1 MTTLHRYVARIFV
14 LRFLLVLLGIS
25 LAVLGFE
32 IVEAINDLGGDEAE
46 AATLARYAALRLP
59 SFLAQL
65 LPIAVLIG
73 ALLTVADLLRQ
84 REMVAAWSAGL
95 SQPRLLRGLL
105 PLLLLL
111 GALQFALNDQ
121 LVPRTT
127 EALRAWGVGEFRA
140 SGFLTSRDGAVWLRS
155 GDDIV
160 RVSERAL
167 EAEELADITIF
178 RRNAEGALLERLDA
192 ARASRLED
200 GGWLLRDVI
209 RHDTEPYGTTLL
221 PELRW
226 EGAVEL
232 AHLRLVARPPRE
244 LALADLWA
252 LMVSDGYGQ
261 RPRELY
267 TTWVHARLAQFFGAP
282 LVFCLAFAL
291 GQGWRRTGE
300 VTRLMLGGL
309 ALGFGFFIL
318 DGAAVALGE
327 VGFLPGALAAWAP
340 PLLLACLVLHLL
352 LKPEAAAPI
361 NLPLPRRG

>member
-1 MTTLHRYVARIFV
+1 MTTLHRYVARIFL
-14 LRFLLVLLGIS
+14 LRFLMVLLGIS
-25 LAVLGFE
+25 FAVLGFE
-32 IVEAINDLGGDEAE
+32 MVEAINDLGGDEAE
-46 AATLARYAALRLP
+46 VATLARYAALRLP

-65 LPIAVLIG
+65 LPIAVLVG

-84 REMVAAWSAGL
+84 RELLAAWNAGL
-95 SQPRLLRGLL
+95 SQPRLLLGLL

-111 GALQFALNDQ
+111 GALQFVLNDQ

-127 EALRAWGVGEFRA
+127 DALRAWGVGEFRA
-140 SGFLTSRDGAVWLRS
+140 SGFLTSRDGSVWLRS

-160 RVSERAL
+160 RVSEQAL
-167 EAEELADITIF
+167 EAERLADITVF
-178 RRNAEGALLERLDA
+178 RRDGEGALLERLDA
-192 ARASRLED
+192 AEARRD
-200 GGWLLRDVI
+200 GDGWMLQEVV
-209 RHDTEPYGTTLL
+209 RHDTAPYGTSLL
-221 PELRW
+221 PELHW
-226 EGAVEL
+226 DGEIEL
-232 AHLRLVARPPRE
+232 EHLRLVARPPRE
-244 LALADLWA
+244 LALTDLWA
-252 LMVSDGYGQ
+252 LLVSDGYGQ

-267 TTWVHARLAQFFGAP
+267 QTWVNARLAQFFGAP

-309 ALGFGFFIL
+309 ALGFSFFIL